1 MTLKNAPGAK
11 TAQNRGNFVLGLVF
25 IWLPLTNGWD
35 SQGHKAPEGTL
46 TVREVFQR
54 ELHEV
59 QDRLVEI
66 ADSVSVIIEKATQAF
81 LANEVAKA
89 DEAIALSEAN
99 EEKALALDELVI
111 RILARQSPVARDL
124 RILVSALRISASLER
139 MGALASHIA
148 SIARYRFPGS
158 AVPDSLRG
166 TFEEMGALD
175 IQLAKKVAE
184 VLRNTDVDLAR
195 AIQAED
201 ERVDELHRHIFDVVL
216 ADDWKENA
224 MFTVDVTL
232 ASRYFERFADHVV
245 DISSKVSYLTTGEWH
260 EAE

>member
-1 MTLKNAPGAK
+1 LR
-11 TAQNRGNFVLGLVF
+11 Q
-25 IWLPLTNGWD
+25 
-35 SQGHKAPEGTL
+35 
-46 TVREVFQR
+46 VFQN

-66 ADSVSVIIEKATQAF
+66 SDSVATIMEKASGAF
-81 LANEVAKA
+81 LGGDVAKA
-89 DEAIALSEAN
+89 DEAIALSETN

-111 RILARQSPVARDL
+111 KILARQSPVARDL

-139 MGALASHIA
+139 MGALAGHIA
-148 SIARYRFPGS
+148 SIARYRYPGS
-158 AVPDSLRG
+158 AVPASLRS

-175 IQLAKKVAE
+175 IKLANKVTE
-184 VLRNTDVDLAR
+184 VLRNTDVDQAR

-201 ERVDELHRHIFDVVL
+201 ERVDELHRHVFDVVL

>member
-1 MTLKNAPGAK
+1 MR
-11 TAQNRGNFVLGLVF
+11 Q
-25 IWLPLTNGWD
+25 
-35 SQGHKAPEGTL
+35 
-46 TVREVFQR
+46 VFQN

-66 ADSVSVIIEKATQAF
+66 SDSVATIMEKASGAF
-81 LANEVAKA
+81 LGGDVAKA
-89 DEAIALSEAN
+89 DEAIALSETN

-111 RILARQSPVARDL
+111 KILARQSPVARDL

-139 MGALASHIA
+139 MGALAGHIA
-148 SIARYRFPGS
+148 SIARYRYPGS
-158 AVPDSLRG
+158 AVPASLLA

-175 IQLAKKVAE
+175 IKLANKVTE
-184 VLRNTDVDLAR
+184 VLRNTDVDQAR

-201 ERVDELHRHIFDVVL
+201 ERVDELHRHVFDVVL

>member
-1 MTLKNAPGAK
+1 M
-11 TAQNRGNFVLGLVF
+11 
-25 IWLPLTNGWD
+25 
-35 SQGHKAPEGTL
+35 
-46 TVREVFQR
+46 REVFQR

-59 QDRLVEI
+59 QDRLIEI
-66 ADSVSVIIEKATQAF
+66 AESVSVIIEKATQAF
-81 LANEVAKA
+81 LGNEVAKA
-89 DEAIALSEAN
+89 DEAIALSETN

-158 AVPDSLRG
+158 AVPDSLRK
-166 TFEEMGALD
+166 TFEEMGSLD
-175 IQLAKKVAE
+175 VQLSKKVTD
-184 VLRNTDVDLAR
+184 VLKNTDVDLAR

-201 ERVDELHRHIFDVVL
+201 ERVDELHRHIFDIVL
-216 ADDWKENA
+216 SDDWKENA

-245 DISSKVSYLTTGEWH
+245 DISAKVSYLTTGEWH
-260 EAE
+260 ETE

>member
-1 MTLKNAPGAK
+1 MR
-11 TAQNRGNFVLGLVF
+11 Q
-25 IWLPLTNGWD
+25 
-35 SQGHKAPEGTL
+35 
-46 TVREVFQR
+46 VFQN

-59 QDRLVEI
+59 QDRLVEMS
-66 ADSVSVIIEKATQAF
+66 DSVGTIMEKASAAF
-81 LANEVAKA
+81 LGGDVAKA
-89 DEAIALSEAN
+89 DEAIALSESN

-111 RILARQSPVARDL
+111 KILARQSPVARDL
-124 RILVSALRISASLER
+124 RILVSALRMSASLER
-139 MGALASHIA
+139 MGALAGHIA

-158 AVPDSLRG
+158 AVPASLRS

-175 IQLAKKVAE
+175 IKLAKKVTE
-184 VLRNTDVDLAR
+184 VLRNTDVDQAR

-201 ERVDELHRHIFDVVL
+201 ERVDELHRHVFDVVL